1 MPMRFRYVCMKN
13 TCKFSAVAA
22 ILRPARVLLLLSII
36 SLFLPGV
43 LTGQVLR
50 NSRGAVSGN
59 KLPDGQIIDIQIEGN
74 ASVSTEEVLRKLS
87 SRVGRPL
94 DRKTIEKD
102 IRALLESNWF
112 SDVQPFYDKS
122 EDGRGYVLIF
132 KVREMQK
139 IGVVEYRGASAIKQR
154 KLEEATGIKPGG
166 RADGIKA
173 RLGIAA
179 IERLYQEKGYQK
191 VTVKL
196 VSGDKP
202 GDTAVIYEIFE
213 GPKFTI
219 SHIEMLGN
227 SYVSD
232 SVLKTKILSRHSLLG
247 VIGGSFSREQIEDDA
262 RKLREYYQGQ
272 GFFEIA
278 VSVVDEP
285 GENLGH
291 RKVSFVISEGPQYK
305 VRNIRF
311 EGNDKITIEKL
322 RAGLALHSNQPFR
335 DDYRDADKKNLLS
348 KYGEIGCIDAKID
361 VEPKFTTEP
370 GIVDLV
376 YKIEEGDQYLLGE
389 IIVKGNDRTK
399 DKVVRREAEM
409 AGLVPGEPLNAN
421 LLQTFQK
428 RLEGTQYFVASPEM
442 GKPVNINII
451 NRRAHDKPYGEGV
464 IPASVPLSEVTRLQD
479 PGSELP
485 SSSGSVPLGAPA
497 EKPIQIAQAPASGGA
512 ATPAP
517 ILDGSALPPVVEG
530 GNSVVES
537 PIGGNAIVVPPP
549 SVITVPGD
557 AGMVPNIPGTSS
569 TVVPDAIPGAA
580 PLGAGEPPGR
590 FPDLPGL
597 NMSDVGPDRQEPF
610 ANRSFADIST
620 QVEEAPTGRFMF
632 GVGASSFGG
641 LSGNFIVHERNFD
654 IFNIPRSWRD
664 VTSGQ
669 AFRGGGQEFR
679 FEASP
684 GTVINRMLV
693 SFRDPYLFDLPVAL
707 NLSGYVFGRAYPNWY
722 ESRGGGRFSL
732 GRQFGTS
739 VYADLAMRVED
750 VNFSGFSQPAPADY
764 LAASGHTFLASL
776 RPSITFDNRNDPIAP
791 NKGQYVQFAFEQ
803 GWGDFTFPKVEVEGR
818 KYFTVRSRPDGT
830 GKHTLTL
837 RSFFGVAGRDTPVYE
852 RFFAG
857 DFRSMRGFAY
867 RGVGPYVFNQ
877 NMGGILSAI
886 GSVEYQFPWT
896 ANDKF
901 GQVVFCDFGTVEK
914 DYTFTTF
921 RASVGTGLRVVIPQF
936 GPYPLAFDLAFPVA
950 KGPDDKT
957 RYFTFFIGAFW

>member
-1 MPMRFRYVCMKN
+1 MRLCTVEKAMKQQQ
-13 TCKFSAVAA
+13 A
-22 ILRPARVLLLLSII
+22 ILNRSGFMLSGLMAFALCLVITI
-36 SLFLPGV
+36 QSH
-43 LTGQVLR
+43 GQVLR

-59 KLPDGQIIDIQIEGN
+59 RLPEGNIADIQIEGN
-74 ASVSTEEVLRKLS
+74 QTVATEDILRKLS

-94 DRKTIEKD
+94 ERKMIEND
-102 IRALLESNWF
+102 IRALLETPWF
-112 SDVQPFYDKS
+112 SDVQPFYDQS
-122 EDGRGYVLIF
+122 ADGSGYVLIF
-132 KVREMQK
+132 KVRETTR
-139 IGVVEYRGASAIKQR
+139 IGKVEYRGAKAIKQK
-154 KLEEATGIKPGG
+154 KLEEATGIKSGG
-166 RADGIKA
+166 RADGIKT
-173 RLGIAA
+173 RLGVAA
-179 IERLYQEKGYQK
+179 IERLYHEKGYQK
-191 VTVKL
+191 ATVSL
-196 VSGDKP
+196 ISGDKP
-202 GDTAVIYEIFE
+202 GDKDVVYEIFE
-213 GPKFTI
+213 GPKYTVSSVEI
-219 SHIEMLGN
+219 IGN
-227 SYVSD
+227 TYVSD
-232 SVLKTKILSRHSLLG
+232 AVLKTKIKTKPPILPL
-247 VIGGSFSREQIEDDA
+247 IGGGFFREELEEDA

-278 VSVVDEP
+278 VSAVDEP
-285 GENLGH
+285 GSDLGH
-291 RKVSFVISEGPQYK
+291 RKVSFIISEGPQYK
-305 VRNIRF
+305 VRDIRF
-311 EGNDKITIEKL
+311 EGNEKIAMEALK
-322 RAGLALHSNQPFR
+322 AGLALHSNQPFR
-335 DDYRDADKKNLLS
+335 DDYRDADKKNLLA
-348 KYGEIGCIDAKID
+348 KYGEIGCIDARIE

-376 YKIEEGDQYLLGE
+376 YKIAEGDQYLLGE
-389 IIVKGNDRTK
+389 IIIKGNERSREK
-399 DKVVRREAEM
+399 IVRREATM

-421 LLQTFQK
+421 LLETFQK
-428 RLEGTQYFVASPEM
+428 RLGGTQYFVSSPEM
-442 GKPVNINII
+442 GRPINVNIV
-451 NRRAHDKPYGEGV
+451 NRRAHDKPYGEGA
-464 IPASVPLSEVTRLQD
+464 IPGLGLAGLTRLQD

-485 SSSGSVPLGAPA
+485 SATGTVPLGSPAASGDAPVRL
-497 EKPIQIAQAPASGGA
+497 AQAPPPLISNMNAEPGA
-512 ATPAP
+512 PAT
-517 ILDGSALPPVVEG
+517 ILDGTALPPPIEG
-530 GNSVVES
+530 D
-537 PIGGNAIVVPPP
+537 GGTALPPP
-549 SVITVPGD
+549 SIITVPGE
-557 AGMVPNIPGTSS
+557 MVVPPGTPGSS
-569 TVVPDAIPGAA
+569 ATVIQDAIPGTA

-641 LSGNFIVHERNFD
+641 LSGNFIMHERNFD
-654 IFNIPRSWRD
+654 IFNVPKSWSD
-664 VTSGQ
+664 VTNGQ

-679 FEASP
+679 LEASP
-684 GTVINRMLV
+684 GTVINRVLA
-693 SFRDPYLFDLPVAL
+693 SFRDPYLFDLPISL
-707 NLSGYVFGRAYPNWY
+707 NVSGYAFKRAYPDWS

-750 VNFSGFSQPAPADY
+750 VGFYGYSQPAPADY
-764 LAASGHTFLASL
+764 LAADGHTFLATL
-776 RPSITFDNRNDPIAP
+776 RPSVTFDNRNDPIAP

-803 GWGDFTFPKVEVEGR
+803 GWGDFTFPKVEIEGR

-830 GKHTLTL
+830 GKHTLTI

-877 NMGGILSAI
+877 NQGGILSSI

-901 GQVVFCDFGTVEK
+901 GQVFFCDFGTVEK

>member
-1 MPMRFRYVCMKN
+1 MRFRCVCLN
-13 TCKFSAVAA
+13 RQEIHTPFAHWRLPLIVVAA
-22 ILRPARVLLLLSII
+22 M
-36 SLFLPGV
+36 SLATIQPPQLQ
-43 LTGQVLR
+43 GQVLR
-50 NSRGAVSGN
+50 SQRGAVSGN
-59 KLPDGQIIDIQIEGN
+59 KLPEGPIVDIQIEGN
-74 ASVSTEEVLRKLS
+74 STVDTEEVLRKLS

-94 DRKTIEKD
+94 ERKTIEKD
-102 IRALLESNWF
+102 IRALLDSNWF
-112 SDVQPFYDKS
+112 SDVQPFYDQS
-122 EDGRGYVLIF
+122 EDGKGYVLIF

-139 IGVVEYRGASAIKQR
+139 IARVEYRGASAIKVR
-154 KLEEATGIKPGG
+154 KLEEATGIKPGS
-166 RADGIKA
+166 RTDGIKA

-191 VTVKL
+191 VVVNL

-202 GDTAVIYEIFE
+202 GDTAVVYEIFE
-213 GPKFTI
+213 GPKYTI
-219 SHIEMLGN
+219 SHVEILGN

-232 SVLKTKILSRHSLLG
+232 GVLKTKIQSKPSILGLL
-247 VIGGSFSREQIEDDA
+247 GGSFSKELIEDDA

-311 EGNDKITIEKL
+311 EGNDKIPIESL
-322 RAGLALHSNQPFR
+322 HDGLALHSNQPFR
-335 DDYRDADKKNLLS
+335 DDYRDADKKKLLT

-361 VEPKFTTEP
+361 VEPKFTNEP

-389 IIVKGNDRTK
+389 IIVKGNDRSK
-399 DKVVRREAEM
+399 DKIIRREAEM

-442 GKPVNINII
+442 GKPINVNII

-464 IPASVPLSEVTRLQD
+464 IPVSLPSGEVTRLQD

-485 SSSGSVPLGAPA
+485 SSAGTVPLGAPN
-497 EKPIQIAQAPASGGA
+497 EKPIQIAQAPPSGGA

-517 ILDGSALPPVVEG
+517 LLDGTALPPVVEG
-530 GNSVVES
+530 GNAIGGS
-537 PIGGNAIVVPPP
+537 PIDGNAIVVPPP
-549 SVITVPGD
+549 SIITIPGNAGTVPN
-557 AGMVPNIPGTSS
+557 VPGASS
-569 TVVPDAIPGAA
+569 TVVPEAIPGAA

-632 GVGASSFGG
+632 GLGASSFGG

-707 NLSGYVFGRAYPNWY
+707 NLSGYVFGRSYPNWY

-739 VYADLAMRVED
+739 TYADLAMRVEN
-750 VNFSGFSQPAPADY
+750 VNFSGFSMPAPSDY
-764 LAASGHTFLASL
+764 LAASGQTFLASL

-803 GWGDFTFPKVEVEGR
+803 GWGDFTFPKVEIEGR
-818 KYFTVRSRPDGT
+818 KYFTLHSRPDGS
-830 GKHTLTL
+830 GKHTLTI
-837 RSFFGVAGRDTPVYE
+837 RSFFGITGRDTPVYE

-877 NMGGILSAI
+877 NMGGILSTV

-901 GQVVFCDFGTVEK
+901 GQVIFCDFGTVEK

-950 KGPDDKT
+950 KGPDDVT